1 MDKTYNKRH
10 VHDTKRRRQVAGEDT
25 AQYPTIKINKK

>member
-10 VHDTKRRRQVAGEDT
+10 VHDTKRRQVAGEDT